1 MIGSSRASLEA
12 LTALVDGQQGAG
24 GLDAAREIFG
34 AADVLDGNRALLQSL
49 TDSGLAGEVRG
60 GAARDLLGS
69 QFGATAA
76 TIVTKAAELRWSAAR
91 DLVTA
96 LDIAAARSAFAAA
109 EVAGTLDTVEDELFF
124 FTRTVVSDGQLQLAL
139 ADLTQPAGFREG
151 IVRDLTASRYSDT
164 TVLLLV
170 QVVRSPRGGE
180 SLLDTLEGLQQLA
193 AARRGQVLAEVT
205 SAIALTAEQ
214 TERLSA
220 AISRIYG
227 RPVRLN
233 VVVDPT
239 VVGGLSV
246 RVGEELIDGTIATK
260 LEQARRLVG

>member
-1 MIGSSRASLEA
+1 
-12 LTALVDGQQGAG
+12 
-24 GLDAAREIFG
+24 
-34 AADVLDGNRALLQSL
+34 
-49 TDSGLAGEVRG
+49 
-60 GAARDLLGS
+60 
-69 QFGATAA
+69 
-76 TIVTKAAELRWSAAR
+76 
-91 DLVTA
+91 
-96 LDIAAARSAFAAA
+96 
-109 EVAGTLDTVEDELFF
+109 VAGTLDTVEDELFF

-151 IVRDLTASRYSDT
+151 IVRDLTAARYTDT

-170 QVVRSPRGGE
+170 QSVSSPRGGQ
-180 SLLDTLEGLQQLA
+180 SLLDTLESLQQLA
-193 AARRGQVLAEVT
+193 AARRGQALAEVT

-214 TERLSA
+214 TERLAA

>member
-12 LTALVDGQQGAG
+12 LTAVVDSQQGAG
-24 GLDAAREIFG
+24 GLDAAREVFG
-34 AADVLDGNRALLQSL
+34 VADLFDSNRALLQSL
-49 TDSGLAGEVRG
+49 TDSGVSGAARA
-60 GAARDLLGS
+60 GAARDL
-69 QFGATAA
+69 FGAQLGLAA
-76 TIVTKAAELRWSAAR
+76 AEIVLKAVELRWSAAR
-91 DLVTA
+91 DIVAA
-96 LDIAAARSAFAAA
+96 LDAAGARAAFAAA
-109 EVAGTLDTVEDELFF
+109 EVDNTLDTVEDELFF

-151 IVRDLTASRYSDT
+151 IVRDLTANRYTPT

-170 QVVRSPRGGE
+170 QAVRSPRGGE
-180 SLLDTLEGLQQLA
+180 SLLDTLETLQELA

-205 SAIALTAEQ
+205 SAIALSAHQ
-214 TERLSA
+214 TDRLSA

-233 VVVDPT
+233 VVVDPA
-239 VVGGLSV
+239 VLGGLSV
-246 RVGEELIDGTIATK
+246 RVGDELIDGTIATK